1 MTFDIDPWYGITVI
15 HGEKI
20 GPRRWRARAH
30 IFRRDTQQKVADDFF
45 GEGGAMTT
53 ADDAALKAAK
63 LRLYALGKPDN
74 WSGPENGYRIFSG

>member
-1 MTFDIDPWYGITVI
+1 MTFDVDPWYGVPVF

-30 IFRRDTQQKVADDFF
+30 IFRRDTQQKVGEDFF

-53 ADDAALKAAK
+53 ADEAALNAAK
-63 LRLYALGKPDN
+63 RELNVLGIPHD
-74 WSGPENGYRIFSG
+74 WSGPEDGF